1 MTLDPRHAKVYHQRL
16 PARIRRYLN
25 ARGIPDPIIEKYL
38 LGWNG
43 RRITIPVYDREGRLV
58 LYKLGKAPDDHSDSP
73 KMLYDPPGVT
83 AELYG
88 WDTLRWQ
95 PSFVIVCEGEY
106 DRLVLEAR
114 NFPAVTGTGGA
125 GVFKEDW
132 ARAIAKVPDVYVCY
146 DNDAPGRAGAE
157 RVARLIQPAKMVT
170 LPSEVGEGG
179 DVTDFFVRLGRTPDD
194 FRRLLSEARP
204 AIALSNSPTVR
215 RRTAHHSSGGL
226 DIQTLKARVPIE
238 DIVTQ
243 YLPLHRVGRALMG
256 RCCFHDDHEPSLAV
270 FPDTRSFYCFGCQT
284 HGDALDFLMEA
295 EQITFREAVRVLQR
309 LSGQP

>member
-1 MTLDPRHAKVYHQRL
+1 MTLDPRQAKIYHRRL
-16 PARIRRYLN
+16 SVKIRRYLN
-25 ARGIPDPIIEKYL
+25 ARGIPDPIIEKYQ

-43 RRITIPVYDREGRLV
+43 RRITIPVSDRDGRLV
-58 LYKLGKAPDDHSDSP
+58 LYKLGRAPDDPTDSP
-73 KMLYDPPGVT
+73 KMLYDPPGVR
-83 AELYG
+83 ADLYG
-88 WDTLRWQ
+88 WDTLRTS
-95 PSFVIVCEGEY
+95 PASLIVCEGEY

-114 NFPAVTGTGGA
+114 GFPAVTGTGGA

-132 ARAIAKVPDVYVCY
+132 ARAIATVPGVYVCY
-146 DNDAPGRAGAE
+146 DHDAPGRAGAE
-157 RVARLIQPAKMVT
+157 RVARLISKARVVT
-170 LPSEVGEGG
+170 LPHDVGEGG

-194 FRRLLSEARP
+194 FRRLLGEALPPVAGSEGP
-204 AIALSNSPTVR
+204 GVR
-215 RRTAHHSSGGL
+215 RPTQHPSSGGL
-226 DIQTLKARVPIE
+226 DIQALKARVPIE

-284 HGDALDFLMEA
+284 HGDALDFLMEV

-309 LSGQP
+309 LAGQP